1 MSTEDAEAISI
12 ARKLIAE
19 KKDKLVVEL
28 ADDNQDDGY
37 RKIDSIN
44 EYQQKI
50 EQFAIFP
57 KEQALV
63 YLSLG
68 LASEAGEVAGKVKK
82 VIRDGNGEFTDEQ
95 KLAILAEIG
104 DVAWYMSMLAS
115 TIGVDMSDVL
125 AENYYKLEFR
135 ASRGMIAGSGDNR

>member
-1 MSTEDAEAISI
+1 MSNEDAEALAI
-12 ARKLIAE
+12 ARKLVAE
-19 KKDKLVVEL
+19 NNGKLVVEIS
-28 ADDNQDDGY
+28 DNNQEDNY
-37 RKIDSIN
+37 RTMDSIN

-135 ASRGMIAGSGDNR
+135 AQRGMIGGSGDNR

>member
-1 MSTEDAEAISI
+1 MSAEDAEAISI

-19 KKDKLVVEL
+19 KKEKLVVEL
-28 ADDNQDDGY
+28 ADNNQVDSY
-37 RKIDSIN
+37 RTMDSIN

-82 VIRDGNGEFTDEQ
+82 VIRDGNGEFADEQ

-115 TIGVDMSDVL
+115 IIGVDMSDVL
-125 AENYYKLEFR
+125 TQNYNKLAFR
-135 ASRGMIAGSGDNR
+135 QKRGMIAGSGDNR